1 MRLNTACFCLC
12 LAAVTALLAAT
23 TGCENDNDL
32 SGDEMYLSPSSYRFG
47 RTNDTVVSFG
57 VHGAVLPVQWSVSDT
72 SLGRVTGVAMD
83 EDVMVTAANYE
94 REPGQ
99 WGVNT
104 VIVRDAR
111 GWQASAAVSVK
122 EGL

>member
-12 LAAVTALLAAT
+12 LAAAAT
-23 TGCENDNDL
+23 LMVAVTGCENDNDL
-32 SGDEMYLSPSSYRFG
+32 SGDEMYITPSSYRFG

-57 VHGAVLPVQWSVSDT
+57 VHGAVPPVQWSVSDT
-72 SLGRVTGVAMD
+72 ALGRITGVSSNNHA
-83 EDVMVTAANYE
+83 VTAANYE
-94 REPGQ
+94 RIPGKS
-99 WGVNT
+99 GVNT

-111 GWQASAAVSVK
+111 DWQASASVIVK

>member
-1 MRLNTACFCLC
+1 MRLKFACFCLC
-12 LAAVTALLAAT
+12 LAAAAALMVAV

-32 SGDEMYLSPSSYRFG
+32 SGNEMYITPSSYRFG
-47 RTNDTVVSFG
+47 RTNDLVVSFG
-57 VHGAVLPVQWSVSDT
+57 VHGAVPPVQWSVSDT
-72 SLGRVTGVAMD
+72 ALGIITGVSSNNNAA
-83 EDVMVTAANYE
+83 TAANYE
-94 REPGQ
+94 RKRGK

-111 GWQASAAVSVK
+111 GWQASASVIVK

>member
-1 MRLNTACFCLC
+1 MKLERACFCLC
-12 LAAVTALLAAT
+12 LAAATAMMVAL

-32 SGDEMYLSPSSYRFG
+32 RGNEMYITPSSYRFG

-57 VHGAVLPVQWSVSDT
+57 VHGAVPPVQWSVSDT
-72 SLGRVTGVAMD
+72 ALGRITGVSSNNTVA
-83 EDVMVTAANYE
+83 TAANYE
-94 REPGQ
+94 RIPGKS
-99 WGVNT
+99 GVNT

-111 GWQASAAVSVK
+111 NWQASASVIVK

>member
-1 MRLNTACFCLC
+1 MKLERACFCLC
-12 LAAVTALLAAT
+12 LAAATAMMVAL

-32 SGDEMYLSPSSYRFG
+32 RGNEMYITPSSYRFG
-47 RTNDTVVSFG
+47 RTNDLVVSFG
-57 VHGAVLPVQWSVSDT
+57 VHGAVPPVQWSVSDT
-72 SLGRVTGVAMD
+72 AMGIITGVSSNNNAA
-83 EDVMVTAANYE
+83 TAANYE
-94 REPGQ
+94 RKRGK

-111 GWQASAAVSVK
+111 GWQASASVSVK